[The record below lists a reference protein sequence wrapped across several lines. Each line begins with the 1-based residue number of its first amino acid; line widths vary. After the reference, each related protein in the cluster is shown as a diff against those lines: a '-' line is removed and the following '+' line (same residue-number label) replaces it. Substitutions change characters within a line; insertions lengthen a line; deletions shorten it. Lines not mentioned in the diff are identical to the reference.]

1 MYDVGQV
8 LYVILEKKHAILP
21 VRVTEQIVRRTVEG
35 ESISY
40 KVEVP
45 GKNQIMSLSDLGKSH
60 HSSLDSVKKKLLSN
74 AESAIHAMSD
84 KAASIA
90 KEFFHENYEELT
102 IPEPISSPSQSKSQ
116 DDSAKVDLGDG
127 VVANINL
134 EALEALGGKK

>member
-1 MYDVGQV
+1 MYEVGQV

-45 GKNQIMSLSDLGKSH
+45 GKNQIMSLSGLGKSH
-60 HSSLDSVKKKLLSN
+60 HASLDSVKQELLSN
-74 AESAIHAMSD
+74 AENAIHTMAD

-90 KEFFHENYEELT
+90 KEFFHENYEDVT
-102 IPEPISSPSQSKSQ
+102 IPEPRISQPIPTN
-116 DDSAKVDLGDG
+116 DAAKVDLGDG
-127 VVANINL
+127 IVANVNL
-134 EALEALGGKK
+134 DALEALGGEK

>member
-8 LYVILEKKHAILP
+8 LYVILEKKHTILP

-45 GKNQIMSLSDLGKSH
+45 GKNQVMSLSGLGKSH
-60 HSSLDSVKKKLLSN
+60 YSSLDSVKKELLSN
-74 AESAIHAMSD
+74 AENAIHTMAD
-84 KAASIA
+84 KAGAIA
-90 KEFFHENYEELT
+90 KEFFHESYEE
-102 IPEPISSPSQSKSQ
+102 ISVPEPSVSHPSTATEP
-116 DDSAKVDLGDG
+116 AKVDLGDG

-134 EALEALGGKK
+134 DALEALGGEK